1 MALVGLPGSGKSSVG
16 WHLAKRLS
24 SNFLDSDQIITDEIA
39 CSIREYFERE
49 GEEKFRL
56 LEERVIAQL
65 CLQQGVLS
73 TGGGVVTRE
82 VNRINLKKN
91 CYVVYLRS
99 TPEEIYRRLKH
110 DKGRP
115 LLQVADP
122 LAKLRELSQQR
133 DPLYQACAHFV
144 VDTSKQSMSRVINMI
159 VMQLELAG
167 LKSSVDLHSSSSTI
181 EPIPES

>member
-24 SNFLDSDQIITDEIA
+24 LHFLDSDQIITEQIG
-39 CSIREYFERE
+39 CPIREYFEKE
-49 GEEKFRL
+49 GEEKFRQ
-56 LEERVIAQL
+56 LEEQVIADL
-65 CLQQGVLS
+65 CFKEGVLS

-82 VNRINLKKN
+82 QNRIHLKKFA
-91 CYVVYLRS
+91 YVVYLRS

-110 DKGRP
+110 DKTRP
-115 LLQVADP
+115 LLQVQDP
-122 LAKLRELSQQR
+122 LAKLRELAQQR

-167 LKSSVDLHSSSSTI
+167 LKASVNLATDLPTSPT
-181 EPIPES
+181 PKN